1 MLRISFFNYS
11 LIKCVF
17 AKFFGGKSE
26 EESEPNIGVFLNR
39 RNTNKRKR
47 KKTERYKSF

>member
-17 AKFFGGKSE
+17 AKFFGGKTE
-26 EESEPNIGVFLNR
+26 EESELNIGVF
-39 RNTNKRKR
+39 
-47 KKTERYKSF
+47 